1 METRLQVET
10 MKLADIKPY
19 RMNAKKHPPE
29 QIEQIVKSITEFGF
43 DDPIA
48 IWGPENVIVE
58 GHGRYLACK
67 KLGIDEV
74 PIIRLDHL
82 TDEQRRAY
90 TLVHNQLT
98 MNSGFDLDVLNLEL
112 SALGDFDMSAYG
124 FDFDPDENGK
134 EKAEDDFYDPDDAP
148 DEPIS
153 LPGDV
158 WILGDHR
165 LMCGDSTRSED
176 VLKLTGEEKMHL
188 FLTDPPYNV
197 AVGSRNAMLNEVAGG
212 ERIQEN
218 IDGDA
223 GMTDEQAGEVLWKP
237 AFENALAVARD
248 DCAFYMTAPQGGTHM
263 TMMFMMMEAGW
274 QVKHELVWVKNCA
287 VFSLG
292 HLDYDYKHEPI
303 FYGWNKSHKFY
314 RDEYETTVFEEGIP
328 DVDHMKKDEMKA
340 LLEKIFWSNV
350 PTSVLKY
357 DKPVKSDLHPTMKP
371 IPLFG
376 KLITNSTRKGENVL
390 DLFGGSGTTMMACE
404 QLGRRCFMMEKD
416 PKYCDVI
423 LDRWTKLTGKEPIR
437 A

>member
-90 TLVHNQLT
+90 TLIHNQLT
-98 MNSGFDLDVLNLEL
+98 MNSGFDLDVLELEL

-124 FDFDPDENGK
+124 FDFDPDENGN
-134 EKAEDDFYDPDDAP
+134 EKAEDDFYDPDEAP

-153 LPGDV
+153 LTGDLWV
-158 WILGDHR
+158 LGNHR
-165 LMCGDSTRSED
+165 LMCGDSANYDD
-176 VLKLTGEEKMHL
+176 VAKLMGDERANL

-197 AVGSRNAMLNEVAGG
+197 AIGSKTQTIYEATGRSVVHEDI
-212 ERIQEN
+212 E
-218 IDGDA
+218 GDV
-223 GMTDEQAGEVLWKP
+223 GMTDEQVRETLWRP
-237 AFENALAVARD
+237 SFENALAVATD
-248 DCAFYMTAPQGGTHM
+248 DSAFYVSMPQGVTHYEIATAM
-263 TMMFMMMEAGW
+263 KQAGW
-274 QVKHELVWVKNCA
+274 TVKHELVWVKNCA

-292 HLDYDYKHEPI
+292 RLDYDYKHEPI
-303 FYGWNKSHKFY
+303 LYGWNKSHRFFK
-314 RDEYETTVFEEGIP
+314 DEYETSVFEDGIP

-357 DKPVKSDLHPTMKP
+357 DKPVKSELHPTMKP